1 MTLLSLVIPCYNE
14 AENIPALLARCAQ
27 VFTNCSVEIIL
38 VNNGSTDHTQAIL
51 EQLLPRYTFAQ
62 SVLVKVNQG
71 YGFGILSG
79 LKQAKGDYVGW
90 THADLQTDPADV
102 LMALGLI
109 QESKELLFLKGKRY
123 GRSILDL
130 FFTVGMS
137 VWSSLLLKTRLWD
150 INAQPT
156 IMPRSFFESWQ
167 EPPSDFS
174 LDLYAY
180 YLAKKEGFFVKRFP
194 VFFGKRV
201 AGEAHLNNL
210 KAKIRYSIRTI
221 KYSYL
226 LRKKLLHE

>member
-1 MTLLSLVIPCYNE
+1 
-14 AENIPALLARCAQ
+14 LLARCAQ
-27 VFTNCSVEIIL
+27 VFTNQPVEIIL
-38 VNNGSTDHTQAIL
+38 VNNGSTDHTQGIL
-51 EQLLPRYTFAQ
+51 EQLLPQYTFAR

-79 LKQAKGDYVGW
+79 LKEAKGDYIGW
-90 THADLQTDPADV
+90 THADLQTDPAD
-102 LMALGLI
+102 ALTALDLI
-109 QESKELLFLKGKRY
+109 QKNKELLFLKGKRY
-123 GRSILDL
+123 GRAVSDL

-137 VWSSLLLKTRLWD
+137 AWSSLLLKTRLWD

-156 IMPRSFFESWQ
+156 IIPRNFFESWQ
-167 EPPSDFS
+167 KPPHDFS

-180 YLAKKEGFFVKRFP
+180 YLAKKEGFLIKRFP

-210 KAKIRYSIRTI
+210 KAKIRYSMRTI